1 MRSLFVRI
9 FVFFWLMMAAIF
21 SLFVLTSERPRT
33 IEAHHIWR
41 TMIGG
46 ALLLNGHTL
55 ATLYDGQ
62 GCPQVISYAAQMAR
76 STPVRIYLFDSQ
88 AHQLCAASA
97 PAGAASL
104 AEAAL
109 LTPEVQFSSVSEERL
124 AGLRAPLESG
134 RNYAVIAELPPRLA
148 PPFRPWQAAQRLMI
162 AVAVSG
168 FACFLLARYLASPIG
183 RLRSAAREI
192 AAGNLKARAGGADD
206 RGGGEVAG
214 LVRDFDHMAER
225 LGSLIEAQ
233 TRLVRDV
240 SHELRSPL
248 ARLSVAL
255 ELARR
260 ESSPQATA
268 ALDRMQRESE
278 RLNGLIERLLKLARL
293 ESGQPA
299 ASAQVIE
306 LADLVREAAADADF
320 EAQSLGTRVECRSL
334 ENCRVQADAELL
346 RSALDNVL
354 RNAVHYSPKGRVVEV
369 DLHCTQASGARQSV
383 LQVRDHGPG
392 IPEAELENIF
402 RAFYR
407 LDQSRERGTG
417 GIGLGLAIAERSIRL
432 NRGQIRAT
440 NADGGGLMI
449 EIELPQA

>member
-55 ATLYDGQ
+55 AALYDSQ

-233 TRLVRDV
+233 SRLVRDV

-260 ESSPQATA
+260 ESPAQAAT
-268 ALDRMQRESE
+268 ALDRIQRESE
-278 RLNGLIERLLKLARL
+278 RLNELIERLLNLARL

-299 ASAQVIE
+299 VNAKLVNF
-306 LADLVREAAADADF
+306 ADLVREAAADADF
-320 EAQSLGTRVECRSL
+320 EAQSLGARVDCRSL
-334 ENCRVQADAELL
+334 ENCRVLADAELL

-354 RNAVHYSPKGRVVEV
+354 RNAVRYSPQGMGVEV
-369 DLHCTQASGARQSV
+369 SLRCQQSLGSGQAV

>member
-1 MRSLFVRI
+1 MRSLFFRI

-33 IEAHHIWR
+33 TEAHHIWR

-62 GCPQVISYAAQMAR
+62 GCSQVNGYAAQMAR

-88 AHQLCAASA
+88 GHQLCGRSA

-109 LTPEVQFSSVSEERL
+109 QSPEVQFSPVSEERL
-124 AGLRAPLESG
+124 AGLRAPLDNG

-148 PPFRPWQAAQRLMI
+148 PPFRPWQAAQRLLI
-162 AVAVSG
+162 AFLVSG
-168 FACFLLARYLASPIG
+168 FACLLLARYLASPIG
-183 RLRSAAREI
+183 RLRGAAREI
-192 AAGNLKARAGGADD
+192 AGGNLKARAGSENA

-214 LVRDFDHMAER
+214 LVRDFDYMAER
-225 LGSLIEAQ
+225 LESLIEAQ
-233 TRLVRDV
+233 TRLVRDI

-260 ESSPQATA
+260 GSTSQAA
-268 ALDRMQRESE
+268 PALNRMQRESE
-278 RLNGLIERLLKLARL
+278 RLNELIERLLRLARL
-293 ESGQPA
+293 ESSQPA
-299 ASAQVIE
+299 VNTQVID

-320 EAQSLGTRVECRSL
+320 EAQSLGTRVEYRAL
-334 ENCRVQADAELL
+334 ENCRVQADPELL

-354 RNAVHYSPKGRVVEV
+354 RNAVHYNPKGKVVEV
-369 DLHCTQASGARQSV
+369 NLRCTQASPARAV

-392 IPEAELENIF
+392 IPEAELQNIF

-407 LDQSRERGTG
+407 LDQSRERETG
-417 GIGLGLAIAERSIRL
+417 GTGLGLAIAERSVRL
-432 NRGQIRAT
+432 NLGEIRAT
-440 NADGGGLMI
+440 NAAGGGLMI
-449 EIELPQA
+449 EIVLPRA

>member
-1 MRSLFVRI
+1 
-9 FVFFWLMMAAIF
+9 MMAAIF

-62 GCPQVISYAAQMAR
+62 GCPQVIGYAAQMAR

-124 AGLRAPLESG
+124 AGLQAPLEAG
-134 RNYAVIAELPPRLA
+134 RNYAVVAELPPRLA
-148 PPFRPWQAAQRLMI
+148 PPFHPRQAAQHLLI
-162 AVAVSG
+162 ALAVSG
-168 FACFLLARYLASPIG
+168 FACLLLARYLASPIG

-192 AAGNLKARAGGADD
+192 AAGNLKARADGGEA

-225 LGSLIEAQ
+225 LESLIEAQ
-233 TRLVRDV
+233 GRLVRDV

-260 ESSPQATA
+260 ESSPQAAT
-268 ALDRMQRESE
+268 ALDRMERESE
-278 RLNGLIERLLKLARL
+278 RLNELIGRLLKLARL
-293 ESGQPA
+293 ESGAPA
-299 ASAQVIE
+299 VTPEVVE

-320 EAQSLGTRVECRSL
+320 EAQSLGTRVECHPL
-334 ENCRVQADAELL
+334 ENCRVRADAQLL

-354 RNAVHYSPKGRVVEV
+354 RNAVHYAPQGTAVEV
-369 DLHCTQASGARQSV
+369 SLRCMQSPASAPGQAV

-417 GIGLGLAIAERSIRL
+417 GTGLGLAIAERSIRL

-440 NADGGGLMI
+440 NADSGGLMI